1 MPMPETKAAVELYD
15 SWVTHERRSPPHKR
29 FRHHLPRLLIDLDRL
44 PELPD
49 YGIRHNAWGPVSFS
63 ERDHGPR
70 DGRPLKPW
78 ILARLAENGLSVPDG
93 RVWLWTYPR
102 IWGYVFNPLS
112 LWYCEDARGT
122 LRTVVLEVRNTFG
135 ETHFYLIGGGESLA
149 SRIRYRA
156 AKSFHVSPFQP
167 LSGHYRFTLLRSSS
181 RRTIRIDYE
190 GTGGPRLMAF
200 ETACRSPDPVAP
212 TLRHWAWVAPWTTI
226 GVTLA
231 IHAHALCLWRK
242 GAALFHKPPP
252 PEWPWT
258 RGVEVLE
265 GGD

>member
-1 MPMPETKAAVELYD
+1 MPEVPPAVALYD
-15 SWVTHERRSPPHKR
+15 SWVTHERRTSPRKR

-44 PELPD
+44 SELPG
-49 YGIRHNAWGPVSFS
+49 YGIRLNARGPVSFS

-78 ILARLAENGLSVPDG
+78 ILARLAENGLAIPGG
-93 RVWLWTYPR
+93 RVELWTYPR

-112 LWYCEDARGT
+112 LWYCHDAGGL

-135 ETHFYLIGGGESLA
+135 ETHFYLIGSGEPLP
-149 SRIRYRA
+149 SRLRYQA

-167 LSGHYRFTLLRSSS
+167 LSGQYTFTLIHSLT
-181 RRTIRIDYE
+181 RRMIRIDYR
-190 GTGGPRLMAF
+190 GTGGSRLLAF
-200 ETACRSPDPVAP
+200 ETARPSPVPVARA
-212 TLRHWAWVAPWTTI
+212 LRNWAWFAPWTTI

-231 IHAHALCLWRK
+231 IHSHALDLWRR
-242 GAALFHKPPP
+242 GAEFFHKPPP

-258 RGVEVLE
+258 RGVELRK